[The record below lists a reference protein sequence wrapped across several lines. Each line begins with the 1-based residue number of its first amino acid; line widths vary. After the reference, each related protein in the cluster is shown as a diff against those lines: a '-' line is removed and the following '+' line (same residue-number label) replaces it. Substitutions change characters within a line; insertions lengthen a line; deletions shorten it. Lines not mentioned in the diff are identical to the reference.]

1 MEQQNTVLDVVL
13 MGTEELLLKDGKL
26 LNELS
31 AYINNLIVQDF
42 EGLVSLLYRLDINEK
57 KLKYL
62 LSVDAGINASDTI
75 AALIIERQVQK
86 IKSRRENRRDDNDIF
101 ADEAW

>member
-13 MGTEELLLKDGKL
+13 MGTEELLLKDDKL
-26 LNELS
+26 LIELS

-62 LSVDAGINASDTI
+62 LSVDSGINASDTI
-75 AALIIERQVQK
+75 AALIIERQLQK

>member
-31 AYINNLIVQDF
+31 AYINNLIVKDF